1 VINKNNI
8 LNLAINL
15 YLIVLSLFII
25 FGRSFSGI
33 TIFGIR
39 VGEVMVGLSLII
51 SFAIFLLKILKIN
64 LVNKDLKLISSIL
77 SLTIFSFLCSIFY
90 TKGSFLLSYTYRSSS
105 IIWTISF
112 IFLSYEIFKRIETEH
127 IFFKVVPY
135 FPVILYILSTIH
147 FPEILISF
155 FTTYSDKFDFVKGSD
170 LLLTFVVCQLFVRNK
185 YENTI
190 KGFAYFILLSA
201 VYIPLFIYKS
211 KGAFIPGVIFIIVNF
226 IYYSKILKTEKLKS
240 AAIIVICVPL
250 FFLSTFNSYG
260 NLSFKKMGM
269 DQYSQEESLISAGSN
284 ALKIVLDE
292 KNTPDIFASFFILDG
307 RIYSQEQMANWRLQI
322 WQDIIRD
329 LFWNANYFQSE
340 ENYSLVREQG
350 SIRNDLTFIFGF
362 GYNEILPAMN
372 HWERTGTDGTN
383 ENPHN
388 FLIYSLGRGG
398 LVLGM
403 LILALHFSLVLIW
416 KNKHKSLT
424 ILLYMIP
431 ILFTAS
437 FDASMESVRFPLIYY
452 SFYSLFLLNN
462 INKSKN

>member
-1 VINKNNI
+1 MINKNNI
-8 LNLAINL
+8 LNLSINF

-39 VGEVMVGLSLII
+39 VGEAMVGLSLII
-51 SFAIFLLKILKIN
+51 SFGIFLLKVLKIN
-64 LVNKDLKLISSIL
+64 LGNKDLRLVSSIL
-77 SLTIFSFLCSIFY
+77 SLIIFSFLCSIFY
-90 TKGSFLLSYTYRSSS
+90 TKGTLLLSYTYKASS

-127 IFFKVVPY
+127 IFFKAVPY

-147 FPEILISF
+147 FPEILINF
-155 FTTYSDKFDFVKGSD
+155 FATYSDKFDFVKGSD
-170 LLLTFVVCQLFVRNK
+170 LLLAFVVSQLFVRNR

-190 KGFAYFILLSA
+190 KGFSYFMLLSA
-201 VYIPLFIYKS
+201 IYVPLFIYKS
-211 KGAFIPGVIFIIVNF
+211 KGAFIPGVLFIAINSV
-226 IYYSKILKTEKLKS
+226 YYISILKTEKLKS
-240 AAIIVICVPL
+240 ALVVFICIPL
-250 FFLSTFNSYG
+250 FFLSTFNAYG

-269 DQYSQEESLISAGSN
+269 DQYSQEDSIISAGSN

-292 KNTPDIFASFFILDG
+292 KNTPEIFASFFILDG

-322 WQDIIRD
+322 WQDVVRD
-329 LFWNANYFQSE
+329 LFWDANYFQSE
-340 ENYSLVREQG
+340 ENYSLVREEG
-350 SIRNDLTFIFGF
+350 SLRNDLTFIFGF

-388 FLIYSLGRGG
+388 FFIYALGRGG
-398 LVLGM
+398 LILGI
-403 LILALHFSLVLIW
+403 LILALHFSLGLIW
-416 KNKHKSLT
+416 KNKHKSMT
-424 ILLYMIP
+424 ILLYIIP

-437 FDASMESVRFPLIYY
+437 FDASLESVRFPLIYY
-452 SFYSLFLLNN
+452 SFYSFFLLNN

>member
-1 VINKNNI
+1 MIKKNTI
-8 LNLAINL
+8 LNLSINL
-15 YLIVLSLFII
+15 YLILLSLFII
-25 FGRSFSGI
+25 FGRSFSGV

-39 VGEVMVGLSLII
+39 VGEAMVGLSLII

-64 LVNKDLKLISSIL
+64 LVDIELRLISSIL
-77 SLTIFSFLCSIFY
+77 SLIIVSFLCSIFY
-90 TKGSFLLSYTYRSSS
+90 SKGSFLLSYTYRASS

-112 IFLSYEIFKRIETEH
+112 IFLSYEIFKKIETEH
-127 IFFKVVPY
+127 IFFKIVPY
-135 FPVILYILSTIH
+135 FPVILYFLSTIH
-147 FPEILISF
+147 FPEILINF

-170 LLLTFVVCQLFVRNK
+170 LLLTFVVCQIFVRNK

-190 KGFAYFILLSA
+190 KGFAYYILLSA
-201 VYIPLFIYKS
+201 IYVPLFIYKS
-211 KGAFIPGVIFIIVNF
+211 KGAFIPGVIFIVMNF
-226 IYYSKILKTEKLKS
+226 TYYINTLKTDKLKS
-240 AAIIVICVPL
+240 AVILVFCVPL

-284 ALKIVLDE
+284 ALKLVLDE

-329 LFWNANYFQSE
+329 LFWNSNYFQSE

-350 SIRNDLTFIFGF
+350 SLRNDLTFIFGF

-388 FLIYSLGRGG
+388 FFIYSLGRGG
-398 LVLGM
+398 LILGSLM
-403 LILALHFSLVLIW
+403 LALHFSLGLIW
-416 KNKHKSLT
+416 KNKHKSLN

-431 ILFTAS
+431 VLFTAS